1 MATPCQCKIYW
12 DEEKLGTF
20 PGCNAKVRAARGTG
34 DPRQGVSKLCQVL
47 ADHPD
52 LFKDVTPL
60 GGVHKSKTVGKS
72 TPCICVQ
79 FWDEE
84 KLGKFPGCNAKVV
97 GVAGGSRQGV
107 SKLCQ
112 VLADHP
118 DLFEDV
124 TTLRGRA
131 KAPKKG
137 PPTPCTCVQFWDEEK
152 CGKFPGCSAMV
163 RGGVSGGVGVS
174 RKGVASTCK
183 VKDNHPE
190 LFKGMTFLGGYT
202 GFDEWNAIPS
212 ADRAALYPR
221 RKPKP
226 EQYHAVTPRPL
237 LESIM
242 NGVPSGYPRVV
253 KTFEIV
259 GSFRDILST
268 IVPARDETQ
277 AAGVARL
284 GWTKLLRA
292 ALSCREDKVPETLM
306 VFDIERTE
314 TPLGKKLRRNG
325 ERGRAIVVETLQLGA
340 VVGSL
345 KPNLAFDDVKVIL
358 DEAKSTFLGES
369 RVCEAMASL
378 GHEQKSVWSY
388 GVYPEEPM
396 LEELD
401 LLGNGFHNAHG
412 VLAHALGLPPSGA
425 HKMRSWRCPVP
436 IGTSMPRLAQ
446 MVYSDFGAVVADP
459 GQCPY
464 YHVAARKCLKN
475 KGDTD
480 DPTATL
486 QVMSMFAQAGLD
498 ALLMRWPEAKPWLRG
513 EANAT
518 PPPLPRTDYESWYT
532 SNKDYDVPT
541 PQRPDF
547 HISMVRAQKRKVLA
561 LDDSDDE
568 DLDEESDEEFYG
580 EDYDEMRA
588 LRKKRALEKITPYV
602 GGFWTQLNAA
612 IEKKNQP
619 KKKRIK
625 QPVKAQTKLTF
636 AAPPAPAPD

>member
-12 DEEKLGTF
+12 DEEKLGKY

-34 DPRQGVSKLCQVL
+34 DP
-47 ADHPD
+47 
-52 LFKDVTPL
+52 
-60 GGVHKSKTVGKS
+60 
-72 TPCICVQ
+72 
-79 FWDEE
+79 
-84 KLGKFPGCNAKVV
+84 
-97 GVAGGSRQGV
+97 RQGV

-163 RGGVSGGVGVS
+163 RGGMSGGVGVS

-183 VKDNHPE
+183 VKDDHPE

-202 GFDEWNAIPS
+202 GFDEFKAK
-212 ADRAALYPR
+212 ADLYPR

-226 EQYHAVTPRPL
+226 EQYQAVTPRPL
-237 LESIM
+237 LDAIM
-242 NGVPSGYPRVV
+242 NGVSSGFPRVQ

-259 GSFRDILST
+259 GSFRDIVST
-268 IVPARDETQ
+268 IVPARDETP
-277 AAGVARL
+277 AAGAARL
-284 GWTKLLRA
+284 GWITLLRA
-292 ALSCREDKVPETLM
+292 ALSCQEDDVPETVL

-314 TPLGKKLRRNG
+314 TQLGKKLRRNG

-446 MVYSDFGAVVADP
+446 MVYSDFAAVVADP

-464 YHVAARKCLKN
+464 YHVAARQCLKN

-580 EDYDEMRA
+580 EDFDEMRA

-602 GGFWTQLNAA
+602 GDFWTQLNAA

-625 QPVKAQTKLTF
+625 QPVEGQTKLTF